1 MADPHKQLARMP
13 RPAFPAQLNDPAT
26 AEELIWRTL
35 ARAIN
40 DRHHGMHTPGL
51 IALGAD
57 GFPNP
62 RVVTLRRVEP
72 AQRTLICHTDI
83 RSEKVAEIERNPNVA
98 WLCYDIRTRL
108 QFRISATARIER
120 DTPLADEQW
129 GRSALSSRRCYLAS
143 NAPGTPSDT
152 MMSNIPPHMAG
163 RQPTL
168 EESAPGRA
176 NFAIVV
182 TTALRADVL
191 ELAAEGHRRVMLTFG
206 GPARW
211 VAV

>member
-1 MADPHKQLARMP
+1 MADPHKPLARIL
-13 RPAFPAQLNDPAT
+13 RPAFPAQLTDPAT
-26 AEELIWRTL
+26 AEDLVWRTL
-35 ARAIN
+35 ARAVK

-51 IALGAD
+51 VAFGAD

-72 AQRTLICHTDI
+72 DQRSLICHTDV
-83 RSEKVAEIERNPNVA
+83 RSEKVAEIERNPSVS
-98 WLCYDIRTRL
+98 WICYDIRTRL
-108 QFRISATARIER
+108 QFRIAATARIER

-129 GRSALSSRRCYLAS
+129 GRSALSSRRCYLAPH
-143 NAPGTPSDT
+143 APGTPSDT
-152 MMSNIPPHMAG
+152 LLSNIPPHMAG
-163 RQPTL
+163 RQPTM
-168 EESAPGRA
+168 EESEPGRP

-191 ELAAEGHRRVMLTFG
+191 ELAAEGHRRVTLTFG

>member
-1 MADPHKQLARMP
+1 MADPHKPLERMP
-13 RPAFPAQLNDPAT
+13 RPAFPAQLNDPAH
-26 AEELIWRTL
+26 AEDLIWRTL
-35 ARAIN
+35 ARAVK
-40 DRHHGMHTPGL
+40 DRHHGMHTSGL
-51 IALGAD
+51 VAISAD
-57 GFPNP
+57 NLPNP
-62 RVVTLRRVEP
+62 RIVTLRRIDP
-72 AQRTLICHTDI
+72 SQRVIICHTDI

-108 QFRISATARIER
+108 QFRISAVARIER
-120 DTPLADEQW
+120 DSPLADEQW
-129 GRSALSSRRCYLAS
+129 GRSALSSRRCYLAPH
-143 NAPGTPSDT
+143 APGTPSDT
-152 MMSNIPPHMAG
+152 LLSNIPPHMAG

-168 EESAPGRA
+168 EESEPGRP